1 MTTSNRE
8 IALNFL
14 PIKKE
19 KFDFKIW
26 CRPVLTNDEKSWSED
41 IKRYRLPDENG
52 EYKDYWVAFDNFQN
66 SIERTISS
74 EFNIHSSNF
83 YLYTLL
89 KQKLNELGVEFI
101 QKEKEKIFSPYH
113 LYIIAEKTK
122 LGDKTIRL
130 EPYYF
135 KKDKLF
141 GFLVDYKFLK
151 NPDVPFDKRVQ
162 QLSFS
167 LDENYKSNTN
177 YHIEKY
183 KYLSEFIKRNPEIFS
198 INNEFQ
204 ISNEFQ
210 NVECRSLTLRKYIF
224 GGDKEDNSQFQGI
237 NNYGP
242 YKWEN
247 KPIKYVYIFHQ
258 DHKDYVNAFIRAVN
272 GEKFKTFTGLNKIGL
287 PFQKTENTIGIPINS
302 FEENLESVI
311 NNNIDKNSVI
321 IAVFPSKEEKFY
333 YTLKSIC
340 LERDI
345 PLQTVHLET
354 IGDENKLKWSVSSI
368 ALQILAKLGGI
379 PWIVRTVNQDSLII
393 GIGQSIERD
402 KDKTSRF
409 FAYSVLLDSSGKF
422 LTIEPLADATD
433 KNQYLEILGSKVS
446 ELIQQYQK
454 YSKIVFH
461 VPEKISKKTIR
472 KIEDT
477 LKASNSNTE
486 LYIVRVNDDSKF
498 FGYDL
503 NNNSLI
509 PFESSY
515 IQLSSREYLL
525 WTEGLNYHNPTP
537 RKKYSN
543 PIYIDFYYSNQE
555 KIDYEKLLQD
565 ILNLSGTNYRG
576 FNAKSLPVSMFYPK
590 LISKFYKNFKKYKI
604 DITIEKRDKM
614 WFL

>member
-1 MTTSNRE
+1 MTTNNRE

-19 KFDFKIW
+19 IFDFKIW
-26 CRPVLTNDEKSWSED
+26 CRPVSANDEKSWSED
-41 IKRYRLPDENG
+41 IKRYRLPDESG
-52 EYKDYWVAFDNFQN
+52 EYKNYWVAFDNFQD
-66 SIERTISS
+66 SIECTISS
-74 EFNIHSSNF
+74 ESNIHASNF
-83 YLYTLL
+83 YLYTMI
-89 KQKLNELGVEFI
+89 KQKLKEVGVEFI
-101 QKEKEKIFSPYH
+101 QKEREKNFSPYH
-113 LYIIAEKTK
+113 LYIITEKTK
-122 LGDKTIRL
+122 FGNKTIRL
-130 EPYYF
+130 EPYYL
-135 KKDKLF
+135 KEEKLF

-167 LDENYKSNTN
+167 LDGNYKSNTN
-177 YHIEKY
+177 YHIDKY
-183 KYLSEFIKRNPEIFS
+183 KYLSEFIKRYPEIFS
-198 INNEFQ
+198 INNDFQ

-242 YKWEN
+242 YEWKG
-247 KPIKYVYIFHQ
+247 KPINYVYIFHKN
-258 DHKDYVNAFIRAVN
+258 DKDYVNDFIKALN
-272 GEKFKTFTGLNKIGL
+272 GEKFKTFAGLNKIGL
-287 PFQKTENTIGIPINS
+287 PLQNTNNTRGIPINS
-302 FEENLESVI
+302 FEENLESII

-321 IAVFPSKEEKFY
+321 IAVFPSEEEKFY

-354 IGDENKLKWSVSSI
+354 IVDENKLKWSVSSI

-393 GIGQSIERD
+393 GIGQSIERY
-402 KDKTSRF
+402 KDKTIRF
-409 FAYSVLLDSSGKF
+409 FAYSVLLDSSGRF

-433 KNQYLEILGSKVS
+433 KKQYLEILGSKVS

-461 VPEKISKKTIR
+461 VPEKISKKTIK
-472 KIEDT
+472 KIENA
-477 LKASNSNTE
+477 LKLVNSNTE

-543 PIYIDFYYSNQE
+543 PIYIDFYYSNQG

-590 LISKFYKNFKKYKI
+590 LISQFYKYFNKYNI
-604 DITIEKRDKM
+604 SSNIEKRNRM

>member
-1 MTTSNRE
+1 ENE
-8 IALNFL
+8 
-14 PIKKE
+14 KK
-19 KFDFKIW
+19 F
-26 CRPVLTNDEKSWSED
+26 
-41 IKRYRLPDENG
+41 
-52 EYKDYWVAFDNFQN
+52 A
-66 SIERTISS
+66 
-74 EFNIHSSNF
+74 
-83 YLYTLL
+83 
-89 KQKLNELGVEFI
+89 
-101 QKEKEKIFSPYH
+101 PYH
-113 LYIIAEKTK
+113 LYIINKETEWGKKA
-122 LGDKTIRL
+122 IRL
-130 EPYYF
+130 EPYYL
-135 KKDKLF
+135 KEKKLF
-141 GFLVDYKFLK
+141 GFLIDYKFLK
-151 NPDVPFDKRVQ
+151 NPDVPFNKRIQ

-177 YHIEKY
+177 YHIDKY
-183 KYLSEFIKRNPEIFS
+183 RYLSEFIKIYPEIFS

-204 ISNEFQ
+204 ISKEFQ
-210 NVECRSLTLRKYIF
+210 NIEYRSLKLRKYIF
-224 GGDKEDNSQFQGI
+224 GRNNEDNSQFQGI

-242 YKWEN
+242 YEWEDKSIN
-247 KPIKYVYIFHQ
+247 YVYIFHKN
-258 DHKDYVNAFIRAVN
+258 DKDYVNNFIKALN
-272 GEKFKTFTGLNKIGL
+272 GEKFRTFTGLNKIGL
-287 PFQKTENTIGIPINS
+287 PLQNTNNTRGIPINS
-302 FEENLESVI
+302 FEENLESII

-333 YTLKSIC
+333 FTLKSIC

-354 IGDENKLKWSVSSI
+354 IVDENKLKWSVSSI

-393 GIGQSIERD
+393 GIGQSIERY
-402 KDKTSRF
+402 KDKTIRF
-409 FAYSVLLDSSGKF
+409 FAYSVLLDSSGRF

-433 KNQYLEILGSKVS
+433 KKQYLEILGSKVS

-461 VPEKISKKTIR
+461 VPEKISKKTIK
-472 KIEDT
+472 KIENA
-477 LKASNSNTE
+477 LKLVNSNTE

-543 PIYIDFYYSNQE
+543 PIYIDFYYSNQG

-590 LISKFYKNFKKYKI
+590 LISQFYKYFNKYNI
-604 DITIEKRDKM
+604 SSNIEKRNRM